1 MADDCHPHADQVS
14 GVAIREDNRKSRGRD
29 HQVQP
34 LEGHFANGITRQQIG
49 QPTHATVALNVA
61 VDEVVSEAN
70 PGRKVG
76 VRSETRRVQT
86 WLSQ

>member
-1 MADDCHPHADQVS
+1 MADDCHPNADQVS
-14 GVAIREDNRKSRGRD
+14 GVAIRADNRKSRGRD

-49 QPTHATVALNVA
+49 QLTHATVARNGA
-61 VDEVVSEAN
+61 AYEGISETN
-70 PGRKVG
+70 PGRKVRVREEIRG
-76 VRSETRRVQT
+76 VQA